1 MHTFRPV
8 WRRGLAIVESRTGS
22 VGSLPWLL
30 FCGDCSAHYIELRCL
45 TELSF
50 EVCALLVPMSTVSGG
65 SRFSIVIFAHLF
77 KCRVHLQLGHHC
89 ICHSIQS
96 SMILVVGYWLASML
110 GVSTRSAHL
119 RFGYPRFVACGTS
132 HLYVVSVDDL
142 S

>member
-50 EVCALLVPMSTVSGG
+50 EVCALLVPMSTVNGG

-96 SMILVVGYWLASML
+96 SMILVVGYATYGIRAVGQVGLHPCL
-110 GVSTRSAHL
+110 GSAL
-119 RFGYPRFVACGTS
+119 GP
-132 HLYVVSVDDL
+132 LI
-142 S
+142 